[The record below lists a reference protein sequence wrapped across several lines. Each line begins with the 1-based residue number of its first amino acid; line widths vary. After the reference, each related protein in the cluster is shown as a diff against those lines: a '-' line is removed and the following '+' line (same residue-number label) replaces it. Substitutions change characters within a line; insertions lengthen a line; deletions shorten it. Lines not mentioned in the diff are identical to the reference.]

1 MILYR
6 LTLAKYVD
14 TALSGEGSRRVGG
27 RWTPP
32 GFPAVYTA
40 SSIALTVLETLV
52 HVDSSVMPK
61 HLVIRVDVPDTIQI
75 TEVQAE
81 DLPNDWRSTPAP
93 AALQGIGQTWLG
105 AGETLLL
112 QVPSVVVPQEFNFVL
127 NPLHA
132 EFQQLTI
139 SPPDPFTIDAR
150 LLDT

>member
-14 TALSGEGSRRVGG
+14 SAFSGEGSRRVGG

-52 HVDSSVMPK
+52 HVDSAVMPK
-61 HLVIRVDVPDTIQI
+61 HLVIRVDVPDDIRI
-75 TEVQAE
+75 TEIRTE
-81 DLPNDWRSTPAP
+81 DLPNDWRTTPAP
-93 AALQGIGQTWLG
+93 AALQEIGRAWLD
-105 AGETLLL
+105 ASDTLLL
-112 QVPSVVVPQEFNFVL
+112 QVPSVVVPQEFNVVL

-132 EFQQLTI
+132 DFQQLAI
-139 SPPDPFTIDAR
+139 NPPDPFTIDAR
-150 LLDT
+150 LLE